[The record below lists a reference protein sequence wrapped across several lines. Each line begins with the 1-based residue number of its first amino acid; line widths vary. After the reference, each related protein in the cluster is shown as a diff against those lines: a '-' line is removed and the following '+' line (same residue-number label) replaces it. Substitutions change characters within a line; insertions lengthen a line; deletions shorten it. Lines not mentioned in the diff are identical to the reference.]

1 MRKVVGRG
9 EPSENVIVKDN
20 VVLHGHG
27 GFVIGSEMSGGV
39 KNVYVS
45 GCSFVG
51 TDTGLRFKSAR
62 GRGGVVENI
71 YIDNI
76 NMINISGDALT
87 FDLYYMGGGAKNAE
101 IPPVDEGTPLF
112 KDIHI
117 SDVYCKGAGRAAG
130 FNGLPEMPVR
140 NITVKN
146 MVVTDARKGVA
157 ISRVDGIEIEGLDVE
172 TEGVALQIENAT
184 DVVVNGKKYAEVTD
198 RESVSL

>member
-1 MRKVVGRG
+1 M
-9 EPSENVIVKDN
+9 
-20 VVLHGHG
+20 L
-27 GFVIGSEMSGGV
+27 
-39 KNVYVS
+39 
-45 GCSFVG
+45 
-51 TDTGLRFKSAR
+51 
-62 GRGGVVENI
+62 
-71 YIDNI
+71 
-76 NMINISGDALT
+76 
-87 FDLYYMGGGAKNAE
+87 GGGAKSAE

-172 TEGVALQIENAT
+172 TEGVALQRENAT
-184 DVVVNGKKYAEVTD
+184 DVVVNGKKYAEVTRQD
-198 RESVSL
+198 VCFSL

>member
-1 MRKVVGRG
+1 M
-9 EPSENVIVKDN
+9 
-20 VVLHGHG
+20 
-27 GFVIGSEMSGGV
+27 
-39 KNVYVS
+39 
-45 GCSFVG
+45 
-51 TDTGLRFKSAR
+51 
-62 GRGGVVENI
+62 
-71 YIDNI
+71 
-76 NMINISGDALT
+76 
-87 FDLYYMGGGAKNAE
+87 
-101 IPPVDEGTPLF
+101 F

-157 ISRVDGIEIEGLDVE
+157 ISRVDGIEIEGLDVD

>member
-1 MRKVVGRG
+1 MGMAG
-9 EPSENVIVKDN
+9 LS
-20 VVLHGHG
+20 
-27 GFVIGSEMSGGV
+27 SA
-39 KNVYVS
+39 
-45 GCSFVG
+45 G

-87 FDLYYMGGGAKNAE
+87 FDLYYMGSGVKNAE